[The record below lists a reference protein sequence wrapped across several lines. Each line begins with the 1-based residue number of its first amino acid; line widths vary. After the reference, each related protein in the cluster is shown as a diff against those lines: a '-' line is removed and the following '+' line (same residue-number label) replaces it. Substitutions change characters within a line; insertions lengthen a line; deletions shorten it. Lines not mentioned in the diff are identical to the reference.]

1 MILVTGG
8 TGFLG
13 STLLQNLIDT
23 GQSVIA
29 IKRNSSHI
37 PEQLKSSSLIQWVD
51 AEITDY
57 FALAE
62 IFPQINQVYHCAA
75 KVSYQKEDAAE
86 MFKTNIEGTKHIVN
100 LCIKHGARLVQV
112 SSIAAL
118 GTNKLG
124 LPVKET
130 DKWETLGKISNYSKS
145 KYESEMEVWRGIE
158 EGLNAVIINPSV
170 IMGVGFVRTGSRK
183 IFDLVQ
189 KGNKIYTTGSVGI
202 VDVQDVVHIMIQLM
216 NSQIRSE
223 RFIVNAE
230 NISNKDLLVKISQ
243 LMKKPEP
250 KIQASAALLSIAWRL
265 SKLVS
270 LINGKKPTITQENA
284 QAANTKLMF
293 DNSKII
299 HTLGVSF
306 KSIDEILSEV
316 CKTYYL

>member
-29 IKRNSSHI
+29 IKRFNSHI

-62 IFPQINQVYHCAA
+62 IFPQIKQVYHCAA
-75 KVSYQKEDAAE
+75 KVSYQKVDAAE
-86 MFKTNIEGTKHIVN
+86 MFNTNIQGTKHIVN
-100 LCIKHGARLVQV
+100 LCIKHAARLVHV

-130 DKWETLGKISNYSKS
+130 DKWETLGKIANYSKS

-158 EGLNAVIINPSV
+158 EGLEAVIINPSV
-170 IMGVGFVRTGSRK
+170 IMGVGFVMNGSRK

-189 KGNKIYTTGSVGI
+189 KGNKIYTAGSVGI
-202 VDVQDVVHIMIQLM
+202 VDVQDVVRVMIQLM
-216 NSQIRSE
+216 HSPIRSE

-230 NISNKDLLVKISQ
+230 NISNKDLLIKISQ

-250 KIQASAALLSIAWRL
+250 RILASAALLSIAWRL
-265 SKLVS
+265 SKLIS
-270 LINGKKPTITQENA
+270 LVNGKKPTITAENA

-299 HTLGVSF
+299 QTLGVSF
-306 KSIDEILSEV
+306 KPIDEILREV